1 MAIEWP
7 RKLLQKQKAKRQVCM
22 CITTLTHFFTINK
35 RQRRQLQI
43 FVSLSK
49 NGYKRSVNSGSQTIP
64 DFLSTVEVTLKFI
77 QVIEG
82 DVLTFLNIVTKW
94 REIKKSKLNNFI
106 NNRLFQFF
114 FSHFSL
120 SRRGLNK
127 FILIS

>member
-7 RKLLQKQKAKRQVCM
+7 RQLLQKQKAKRQVCM
-22 CITTLTHFFTINK
+22 CITTLTHFFTITK

-114 FSHFSL
+114 F
-120 SRRGLNK
+120 
-127 FILIS
+127 LISVCRVVVLTNLF

>member
-7 RKLLQKQKAKRQVCM
+7 RELLQKQKAKRQVCM

-35 RQRRQLQI
+35 RQRCQLQI

-64 DFLSTVEVTLKFI
+64 DFLSTVQVALKFI
-77 QVIEG
+77 HLIEG
-82 DVLTFLNIVTKW
+82 DVLMFLNIVTKW
-94 REIKKSKLNNFI
+94 REIKKSKLNNLTIDFF
-106 NNRLFQFF
+106 NLF

-120 SRRGLNK
+120 SRLGLNI

>member
-7 RKLLQKQKAKRQVCM
+7 RQLLQKQKAKRQVCM

-64 DFLSTVEVTLKFI
+64 DFLSTVQVALKFI
-77 QVIEG
+77 HVMEG
-82 DVLTFLNIVTKW
+82 DVLMFLNIVTKW

-114 FSHFSL
+114 F
-120 SRRGLNK
+120 
-127 FILIS
+127 LISVCRVVVLTNLF

>member
-1 MAIEWP
+1 MY
-7 RKLLQKQKAKRQVCM
+7 
-22 CITTLTHFFTINK
+22 ITTLTHFFTINK
-35 RQRRQLQI
+35 RQRHQLQI
-43 FVSLSK
+43 SLSLSK

-106 NNRLFQFF
+106 NNRLLQFF
-114 FSHFSL
+114 FFSFQFVA
-120 SRRGLNK
+120 SW
-127 FILIS
+127 S

>member
-1 MAIEWP
+1 MAMAIEWS
-7 RKLLQKQKAKRQVCM
+7 RELLQKQKAKRQVCM

-94 REIKKSKLNNFI
+94 REIKKSKLNNLI

-114 FSHFSL
+114 F
-120 SRRGLNK
+120 
-127 FILIS
+127 LISVCRVVVLTNLF

>member
-1 MAIEWP
+1 MALAIEWP
-7 RKLLQKQKAKRQVCM
+7 RELLQKQKAKRQVCM

-43 FVSLSK
+43 FVSLYK

-94 REIKKSKLNNFI
+94 REIKKSKLNNLI

-114 FSHFSL
+114 F
-120 SRRGLNK
+120 
-127 FILIS
+127 LISVCRVVVLTNLF